1 MIAKHIKIKITE
13 IGINY
18 SKEPVLRMLSFA
30 SNRMPILTFK
40 GIFTYLIRYL
50 KMSLVD
56 NQCIRT

>member
-13 IGINY
+13 IDINY

-40 GIFTYLIRYL
+40 GIFPYISR
-50 KMSLVD
+50 
-56 NQCIRT
+56 